1 MTAPLV
7 LCEQPPNAVEPE
19 RPTALPLGS
28 RRALRAG
35 ARLTTLRWTASVDG
49 P

>member
-1 MTAPLV
+1 MAPGDAGA
-7 LCEQPPNAVEPE
+7 QPAVEPE
-19 RPTALPLGS
+19 RPTAWPLLGS

-35 ARLTTLRWTASVDG
+35 ARLTAFRWA